1 VSTEGASDFGTGQVA
16 AGELIRSLLR
26 VAETLVEDYGIVDF
40 AQRLSNECVRVM
52 DVDAAGVM
60 LAAPRGDLRL
70 LGASNE
76 SARALELYEL
86 QIDHG
91 PCVEA
96 YRSGSVVHVRDLASK
111 ATEWRDFARQALES
125 GYRSVS
131 AIPMTVRDQ
140 RVGAL
145 NLFSRNSRSFSGGDA
160 EVAQAFADFAS
171 VGILMARS
179 VHEQQVLA
187 EQLQHAL
194 TSRVVIEQAK
204 GVLAERL
211 STSVEEAFTRIRQ
224 HARAHRRHL
233 AAVARDIVAGRLT
246 AGDFMEPQ
254 ALRAPRTSGTA
265 HLPDTGFGGSSETAS

>member
-1 VSTEGASDFGTGQVA
+1 VATEGASDFGTGQFS
-16 AGELIRSLLR
+16 AGELVRALLH

-52 DVDAAGVM
+52 DVDAVGVM

-111 ATEWRDFARQALES
+111 TTEWRDFARRALES

-131 AIPMTVRDQ
+131 AIPMTVRTK

-145 NLFSRNSRSFSGGDA
+145 NLFGRDSRAFSGHDA

-171 VGILMARS
+171 MGILMARS

-211 STSVEEAFTRIRQ
+211 NTSVDEAFTKIRQ
-224 HARAHRRHL
+224 HARTHRRHL
-233 AAVARDIVAGRLT
+233 SAVARDVVAGRLT
-246 AGDFMEPQ
+246 AHDFVEPQ
-254 ALRAPRTSGTA
+254 ALRAPRRPRSA